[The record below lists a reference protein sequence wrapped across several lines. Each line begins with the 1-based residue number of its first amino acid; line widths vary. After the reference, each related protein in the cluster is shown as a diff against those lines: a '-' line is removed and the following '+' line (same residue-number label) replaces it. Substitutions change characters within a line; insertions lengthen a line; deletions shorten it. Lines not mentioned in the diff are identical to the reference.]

1 MSRPSTRAAIVAISP
16 VMRLIRARVSSD
28 TWCSGRSLSY
38 SSPTMPPPNVSDA
51 AINAISAAV
60 NVLLPPANY
69 EGSDLGKHGEIRD
82 GFGEWGRS
90 LPSAEPEV
98 VQCSTITG

>member
-1 MSRPSTRAAIVAISP
+1 
-16 VMRLIRARVSSD
+16 
-28 TWCSGRSLSY
+28 
-38 SSPTMPPPNVSDA
+38 MPPPNVSDA

-69 EGSDLGKHGEIRD
+69 EGSGLGKHGEIRD

-98 VQCSTITG
+98 VQCSTITGMLPPPRLGWAPATTLSGSWRA